1 MNSVDIKEGSVFSIS
16 LGGCVAHSAVFTSML
31 HVHVVAV
38 TDKAIR
44 VKTYSESGTLREA
57 TCWLP
62 RKALVKWTGDDKY
75 GWRCA
80 LALWFKAAGYTANF
94 INEYASNSGVSA

>member
-1 MNSVDIKEGSVFSIS
+1 MNSTELHEGSVFSIS
-16 LGGCVAHSAVFTSML
+16 LGGCVAHNTIFTSML
-31 HVHVVAV
+31 HVCVVAL
-38 TDKAIR
+38 TDKAIQ
-44 VKTYSESGTLREA
+44 VKSYSESGKLREA

-80 LALWFKAAGYTANF
+80 LAHWFTVTGYTANF
-94 INEYASNSGVSA
+94 INKYANNSGISA